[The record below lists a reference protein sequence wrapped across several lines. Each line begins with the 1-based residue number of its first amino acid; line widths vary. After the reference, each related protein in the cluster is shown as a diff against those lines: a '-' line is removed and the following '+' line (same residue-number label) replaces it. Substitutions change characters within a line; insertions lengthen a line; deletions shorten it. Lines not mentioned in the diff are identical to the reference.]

1 MTVSKEELI
10 AEIEAARQRLNY
22 SIDSKREYEIIY
34 KNSVELDLLIEQ
46 YMVCLLYTSRCV

>member
-10 AEIEAARQRLNY
+10 AEIEEARQRLNY

-46 YMVCLLYTSRCV
+46 YMVAGY